1 MGYINQPF
9 DLRIFAQDIYARLNK
24 LETATR
30 FTAPV
35 VDFATNEPSN
45 PRQGDIF
52 YDLDTEHMVYWN
64 GTDWVKLNQSNYP

>member
-1 MGYINQPF
+1 MGYINQPIE
-9 DLRIFAQDIYARLNK
+9 LRIFAQDIYARLNK

-35 VDFATNEPSN
+35 VDFATATPRN

-52 YDLDTEHMVYWN
+52 YDLNSQRLVYWN
-64 GTDWVKLNQSNYP
+64 GSAWYKLTQTAL

>member
-9 DLRIFAQDIYARLNK
+9 DLRIFAQDIYARLGK

-35 VDFATNEPSN
+35 VDFATATPSN

-52 YDLDTEHMVYWN
+52 YDLNSQRLVYWN
-64 GTDWVKLNQSNYP
+64 GSAWFKLTQTAL

>member
-1 MGYINQPF
+1 MGYINQPL
-9 DLRIFAQDIYARLNK
+9 DLRRFAQDIYDRLRK

-35 VDFATNEPSN
+35 VDFATNIPPY

-52 YDLDTEHMVYWN
+52 YDLDSEHLVYWN
-64 GTDWVKLNQSNYP
+64 GTTWYKLTQTTL

>member
-24 LETATR
+24 LETAQR

-35 VDFATNEPSN
+35 VDFSPDTPAY

-52 YDLDTEHMVYWN
+52 YDLDSEHLVYWN
-64 GTDWVKLNQSNYP
+64 GTALYKFTQTTL

>member
-1 MGYINQPF
+1 MGFINQPF

-24 LETATR
+24 LETAQR

-35 VDFATNEPSN
+35 VDFSTNTPAY

-52 YDLDTEHMVYWN
+52 YDLDSEHLVYWN
-64 GTDWVKLNQSNYP
+64 VTAWYKLTQTTL

>member
-30 FTAPV
+30 FTAPA

-52 YDLDTEHMVYWN
+52 YDLDTEHMVYWS
-64 GTDWVKLNQSNYP
+64 GTNWVKLNQSNYP

>member
-24 LETATR
+24 LETAQR

-35 VDFATNEPSN
+35 VDFGIAAPAY

-52 YDLDTEHMVYWN
+52 YDLDSERLVYWN
-64 GTDWVKLNQSNYP
+64 GTAWFKLTQTAL

>member
-24 LETATR
+24 LETAQR

-35 VDFATNEPSN
+35 VDFSTDTPAY
-45 PRQGDIF
+45 PRQGYIF
-52 YDLDTEHMVYWN
+52 YDLDSDHLVYWN
-64 GTDWVKLNQSNYP
+64 GTAWYKLTQTTL

>member
-24 LETATR
+24 LETAQR
-30 FTAPV
+30 FTAPA
-35 VDFATNEPSN
+35 VDFSTDTPAY

-52 YDLDTEHMVYWN
+52 YDLDSEHLVYWN
-64 GTDWVKLNQSNYP
+64 GTAWYKLTQTAL

>member
-35 VDFATNEPSN
+35 VNFATATPSN

-52 YDLDTEHMVYWN
+52 YDLNSQRLVYWN
-64 GTDWVKLNQSNYP
+64 GTGWYKLTQTAL